1 MTRYPDDA
9 DGAVLA
15 DLAARGVDMSKS
27 LLIDFPVAAP
37 DETSA
42 ADIAKAMLQAGYD
55 ARVEYDEGEP
65 DYDPSVDDPKE
76 FGPSWTVY
84 ADITIIPAY
93 SEIIRIQNTLDL
105 LARPFGGKS
114 DGWGVMLE
122 GKKPL

>member
-27 LLIDFPVAAP
+27 LLIEFPVAVP
-37 DETSA
+37 DEISA

-55 ARVEYDEGEP
+55 ARVECDEGEP
-65 DYDPSVDDPKE
+65 DYDPSVDDPNE

-84 ADITIIPAY
+84 ASITMIPVY

-105 LARPFGGKS
+105 LSRPFGGKS